1 MCPRSCS
8 VGLCLIVIMLGQS
21 LAQAEVAGGAS
32 PALLPQQVLESSSRH
47 FPGILESLAAQR
59 AAQGRAVA
67 AEGAFDLVFES
78 QGYSRTDGFYNG
90 SLIGGS
96 VTQPLR
102 GMGASLYGG
111 YDVSRGDFPIYEDSS
126 FTSRAG
132 QVKVG
137 VLFSLLR
144 DRDID
149 QRRFGQNDAILALE
163 QAQFEV
169 LLTRIGVQQRAL
181 IAYWR
186 WVTTGQQLQVYQELL
201 GLAKDREAGLEVQIL
216 KGNLAQ
222 IYLIENRQNIT
233 RRQALTLSA
242 ERNYRAATNALAFY
256 YRNDNGETQF
266 VRSQRL
272 PSEADLRGMFIAPM
286 IAVSDSIEALKRR
299 PELLKLKTAM
309 ERAQRRVELSENDL
323 KPRLDFRV
331 ELANGLG
338 DVGEG
343 GPSRDTNDVIVGFTF
358 SVPLERRSA
367 KGRLA
372 EAESQVESLRQQRR
386 EFEDQLSVGLRNI
399 LLDLDVATQLVDLA
413 SLEVEQSETLREAE
427 SQRFEQG
434 ASDFFLVNLREETA
448 ADARIRYFTAELE
461 KHIARANYDA
471 ATVNLQQLGLY

>member
-1 MCPRSCS
+1 
-8 VGLCLIVIMLGQS
+8 
-21 LAQAEVAGGAS
+21 
-32 PALLPQQVLESSSRH
+32 
-47 FPGILESLAAQR
+47 
-59 AAQGRAVA
+59 
-67 AEGAFDLVFES
+67 
-78 QGYSRTDGFYNG
+78 
-90 SLIGGS
+90 
-96 VTQPLR
+96 
-102 GMGASLYGG
+102 
-111 YDVSRGDFPIYEDSS
+111 
-126 FTSRAG
+126 
-132 QVKVG
+132 
-137 VLFSLLR
+137 
-144 DRDID
+144 
-149 QRRFGQNDAILALE
+149 
-163 QAQFEV
+163 
-169 LLTRIGVQQRAL
+169 
-181 IAYWR
+181 
-186 WVTTGQQLQVYQELL
+186 LQVYQELL

-266 VRSQRL
+266 VRPQRL